1 MSDIKTS
8 AEPTEN
14 RYMWLAAASI
24 LAFVVIVGNLDL
36 IRGKSAPIWDATDY
50 YGPMFSLVADYAKA
64 WKLLLWNPWIN
75 AGSPDFADPQ
85 SGATSPILLLFGLL
99 SPDPFK
105 GFIVYWISIW
115 TFGGLGMLMLCR
127 HLKCPAW
134 GGLIASLGFVCSG
147 FYTAHGEHTSI
158 IYSISFLPWIVWR
171 FDIALARR
179 SYWSMVQAGALW
191 GLSALGGYPA
201 IVILD
206 PIFLTFWALG
216 RTWFVQGEFASG
228 RRGTIRQ
235 RLLFSVTGLFLMG
248 VTGAAVMSPCY
259 IGFLEYT
266 RGYTLRTGGLSRQ
279 RVDEG
284 LLPPQALLTVASPYL
299 YLLNSGP
306 NRIWP
311 ETDISLS
318 NIYIGALVFSLAVI
332 ALFNQ
337 SGWRRWLGIMA
348 LFFMSCSLGSH
359 LPIRGWMY
367 DLVLPTRYFRFPS
380 LFSAYGIFVFCIL
393 AALTTIDLNEA
404 RVDSAKAGR
413 WRFFVLFGLIAIA
426 AGFSYIFLLRTAHLS
441 IGSVGWPS
449 GVFVAVWLSAVIT
462 VFLWWRGVI
471 TGRLFVAALVLIAIC
486 DAGSALSISAPT
498 ISSSASLS
506 WWTAMSSQ
514 HVKNLDLTSNGF
526 GRQLFPPD
534 DVGNFYQHDRN
545 IATKKAV
552 FANDTGM
559 VNQFFQPY
567 VGDPVLNRLAIGSE
581 RLWFSDR
588 PVWLSPN
595 EGSFAAYMNVS
606 HALGVPPLVLHS
618 TYDVMHHS
626 DAQPNLKASNADW
639 ASAAE
644 MLSPATVELITY
656 FPNTLKFRYR
666 ASRDGWLL
674 ITDRWA
680 TGWSATVNGRPV
692 EIAAANFLFRAISV
706 SHGENT
712 VVFHYAP
719 RGYLGLVSLS
729 WGTLVFV
736 MVWEVVRHTRHRKS
750 IPQSDSFATQ
760 AQNS

>member
-14 RYMWLAAASI
+14 RYMWLTAACI
-24 LAFVVIVGNLDL
+24 LAIVVIIGNLAL
-36 IRGKSAPIWDATDY
+36 IRGKAAPIWDATDY
-50 YGPMFSLVADYAKA
+50 YGPMFSLVADYAKS

-85 SGATSPILLLFGLL
+85 SGATSPILLLFGFL
-99 SPDPFK
+99 SSDPFK
-105 GFIVYWISIW
+105 GFIIYWISAWI
-115 TFGGLGMLMLCR
+115 FGGFGMLILCR

-179 SYWSMVQAGALW
+179 SYWSMVQTGVLW
-191 GLSALGGYPA
+191 GMSALGGYPA

-216 RTWFVQGEFASG
+216 RTCFVRDEFGSG
-228 RRGTIRQ
+228 LSKTLRQ
-235 RLLFSVTGLFLMG
+235 RLLFSVAGLCLMG
-248 VTGAAVMSPCY
+248 VIGAAVMSPCY

-266 RGYTLRTGGLSRQ
+266 KGYTLRADGLSRQ
-279 RVDEG
+279 RVNEG
-284 LLPPQALLTVASPYL
+284 PLPSQALLTVASPYL
-299 YLLNSGP
+299 YLLNFE
-306 NRIWP
+306 RIWQP
-311 ETDISLS
+311 DSDISGS
-318 NIYIGALVFSLAVI
+318 NIYMGALVLSLAVV
-332 ALFNQ
+332 ALF
-337 SGWRRWLGIMA
+337 SRSRWRRWLGVII
-348 LFFMSCSLGSH
+348 LFFMSCALGSR

-367 DLVLPTRYFRFPS
+367 DLVLPTRYFRGPT

-393 AALTTIDLNEA
+393 AALATSDLDESRVAGTID
-404 RVDSAKAGR
+404 GR
-413 WRFFVLFGLIAIA
+413 RRFFLLCGSIALA
-426 AGFSYIFLLRTAHLS
+426 AGFSYVFLLRAAHLS
-441 IGSVGWPS
+441 IDSAGRPS
-449 GVFVAVWLSAVIT
+449 RVLITVWLSLVVTA
-462 VFLWWRGVI
+462 FLWWQRKI
-471 TGRLFVAALVLIAIC
+471 TGRLFVTALVIIAVY
-486 DAGSALSISAPT
+486 DAGSTLEISAPT
-498 ISSSASLS
+498 ISSSASLP
-506 WWTAMSSQ
+506 WWTAMRSR
-514 HVKNLDLTSNGF
+514 HVRNLDLTYNGF
-526 GRQLFPPD
+526 TRRLFPPD
-534 DVGNFYQHDRN
+534 DVGSFYQHDRN
-545 IATKKAV
+545 LPAKEPV

-581 RLWFSDR
+581 RIWFSDR
-588 PVWLSPN
+588 PIWLPAN
-595 EGSFAAYMNVS
+595 EAAFAAYTDVS

-626 DAQPNLKASNADW
+626 DAQPNLKASNADR

-644 MLSPATVELITY
+644 MLSPTKVELITY

-666 ASRDGWLL
+666 TNQDGWLL

-680 TGWSATVNGRPV
+680 TGWKATVNGHPV
-692 EIAAANFLFRAISV
+692 EIAAANFLFRAIPV

-736 MVWEVVRHTRHRKS
+736 MVCEVVRHTRRRKS

-760 AQNS
+760 VQIS